1 MTKVFVLLLLLIA
14 VANMAVPAHAQG
26 TAFACQNRLSNGQ
39 FTVTIDFGTGVF
51 TGNNFW
57 LDISVSPAGSNVFA
71 DLSPRQ
77 PILPTPYAMMV
88 NTARNLL
95 GRLPGS
101 ELLASINTSQFNK
114 G

>member
-1 MTKVFVLLLLLIA
+1 VFVLLLLLIA

-26 TAFACQNRLSNGQ
+26 TAFACQSRLLP
-39 FTVTIDFGTGVF
+39 IDFGTGVF

-57 LDISVSPAGSNVFA
+57 LDVSVSPAGSNVFA